1 MFSKLS
7 DQSLLRKAYRVAK
20 REGYILRKSRR
31 ATSQLN
37 FGNLMLIDPDTSAP
51 LLGWNYDATPDQI
64 LDYFGAIEEKES

>member
-1 MFSKLS
+1 
-7 DQSLLRKAYRVAK
+7 
-20 REGYILRKSRR
+20 
-31 ATSQLN
+31 LN